1 MCSWTESDS
10 EFRWFMKGTMKELNS
25 PFFPLISSFNWPFCI
40 SFFLP
45 SKMCSGTT
53 TNLWV
58 LLSCR
63 HCEPQG
69 VDDRHQLSASGSR
82 PYMFAVL
89 RLRINAR
96 WVPVNRPTCTH
107 RRYSVSGFSAVTVSC
122 MLHAVM
128 DWLCFCYSDKSW
140 GSLAES

>member
-1 MCSWTESDS
+1 MCSWTEGDS

-45 SKMCSGTT
+45 SKTCFGTR

-58 LLSCR
+58 FLSCC

-69 VDDRHQLSASGSR
+69 VDDRHQLSASGR
-82 PYMFAVL
+82 DLTCLLFCGYALTPAVL
-89 RLRINAR
+89 
-96 WVPVNRPTCTH
+96 VNQPTCTQW
-107 RRYSVSGFSAVTVSC
+107 RYSVSGFNAVTFSC
-122 MLHAVM
+122 MLNAVM

-140 GSLAES
+140 GLLAES